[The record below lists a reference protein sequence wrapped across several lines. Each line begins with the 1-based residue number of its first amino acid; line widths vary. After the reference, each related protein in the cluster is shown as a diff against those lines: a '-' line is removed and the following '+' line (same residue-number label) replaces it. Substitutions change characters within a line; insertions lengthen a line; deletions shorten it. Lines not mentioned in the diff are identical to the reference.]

1 MQGKGNTNSE
11 IPYMSNHMET
21 CLKCKN
27 EYFYN
32 SQFCPKC
39 NSINIKI
46 SNWIPET
53 LKLEYV
59 DKCTKQSTPVTKKFL
74 KNEFK
79 KILKKYKKTPHSLVL
94 KKIPNA
100 PLVIISHDDYHE
112 RLELQYNIT
121 LLSTYTIEE
130 IICLLEYRLL
140 ILNGMK
146 STHIEILN
154 IPGIQNIPEI
164 YVDYMAEFTNLYDS
178 YIMHK
183 NYPEFFKNNEIIY
196 KIKNDELINLA
207 IMSKSLIHMMKSKMD
222 LDPIDILLIITKT
235 FHDALYF
242 IFFNKKILYEHAK
255 KYDYEH
261 IVNILEWVVN
271 DFKMIDDSKST
282 KREINDVTQLI
293 GHLLNYIDPIT
304 FILKKKIIFLQ
315 DTVYHY
321 KKLDINSKN
330 IRKKI
335 TETWLNRLCVYEAS
349 SIEHFRN
356 MDEKI
361 NELKNILKQFKPDQL
376 LNFITL
382 IITIPGNAKYS
393 GRFEFLFK
401 LIISIPNNE
410 FNFKILKN
418 DDIDIILKKLD
429 DFGFDINENDN
440 IIDSNDQP
448 SLWILGK
455 KYKMLSGQLM
465 RAYESWKDLVSEC
478 EPLRNKFECI
488 VGYTPISI
496 MMADRLN
503 L

>member
-242 IFFNKKILYEHAK
+242 IFFNKKILYE
-255 KYDYEH
+255 
-261 IVNILEWVVN
+261 
-271 DFKMIDDSKST
+271 T
-282 KREINDVTQLI
+282 
-293 GHLLNYIDPIT
+293 
-304 FILKKKIIFLQ
+304 
-315 DTVYHY
+315 
-321 KKLDINSKN
+321 
-330 IRKKI
+330 
-335 TETWLNRLCVYEAS
+335 C
-349 SIEHFRN
+349 
-356 MDEKI
+356 
-361 NELKNILKQFKPDQL
+361 
-376 LNFITL
+376 
-382 IITIPGNAKYS
+382 
-393 GRFEFLFK
+393 
-401 LIISIPNNE
+401 
-410 FNFKILKN
+410 
-418 DDIDIILKKLD
+418 
-429 DFGFDINENDN
+429 
-440 IIDSNDQP
+440 
-448 SLWILGK
+448 
-455 KYKMLSGQLM
+455 
-465 RAYESWKDLVSEC
+465 
-478 EPLRNKFECI
+478 
-488 VGYTPISI
+488 
-496 MMADRLN
+496 
-503 L
+503 